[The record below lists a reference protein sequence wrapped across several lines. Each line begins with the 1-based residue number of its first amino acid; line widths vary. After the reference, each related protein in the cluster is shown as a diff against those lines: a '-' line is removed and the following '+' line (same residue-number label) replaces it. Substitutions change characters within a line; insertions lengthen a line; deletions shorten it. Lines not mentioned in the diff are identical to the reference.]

1 MEQIV
6 MDKCQLTFTKDDFS
20 TPQEIQ
26 VQAVE
31 DYKNDG
37 PQTAAIEMSIVD
49 SGESAI
55 DGSNPFD
62 FGEENGSFGGSTID
76 VGCYIL

>member
-1 MEQIV
+1 